1 MNNTSDMSE
10 LLSVGLVGV
19 IHLAGRTAP
28 MQRYITTIR
37 GWRKEAFVTLDLPVV
52 SSRYIPIK
60 KDMACVLRFF
70 SEGRACGFD
79 APVISVNASIENPYL
94 QLAWPRKF
102 ECVTVRRFE
111 RVPTKIVGKVIFDDQ
126 LEKNCEIVDISAG
139 GCRLL
144 ADFHSEPGDM
154 IRLSFALPDATWL
167 EDVKAYVRNVR
178 KMAEHISMGCEFAP
192 DEKAAQTSSGFY
204 VSSTLERLRQTD
216 NSKVRLLLIERDDA
230 VVEVIRNA
238 LQPKGY
244 DVISAQSI
252 IDAFFRLKM
261 LPPRALLLNYN
272 FKDIPP
278 LEICRLVRQTADFDR
293 LPIFIY
299 GGQDPQLD
307 KLGKAVGLT
316 RYISSENMLYEL
328 ARALSETANNAF
340 P

>member
-1 MNNTSDMSE
+1 MNNQPDISE
-10 LLSVGLVGV
+10 FLSVGLVAV
-19 IHLAGRTAP
+19 IHVAGRADP
-28 MQRYITTIR
+28 FHRYITSIR
-37 GWRKEAFVTLDLPVV
+37 GWRKDAFVTLDLPIV

-60 KDMACVLRFF
+60 KDMECVLRFF

-94 QLAWPRKF
+94 QLAWPKKF

-111 RVPTKIVGKVIFDDQ
+111 RVPTKIAGKVIFDDQ

-144 ADFHSEPGDM
+144 ADFYSEPGDT

-192 DEKAAQTSSGFY
+192 EEKAAQTSSGFY
-204 VSSTLERLRQTD
+204 VSSTLERLRQAD
-216 NSKVRLLLIERDDA
+216 NSKVRLLLIEKDDA
-230 VVEVIRNA
+230 VVDVIRAA

-244 DVISAQSI
+244 EVISAKSI
-252 IDAFFRLKM
+252 VDAFFRLKM

-272 FKDIPP
+272 LKDLPP
-278 LEICRLVRQTADFDR
+278 LEICRLVRQTNDFDK

-299 GGQDPQLD
+299 GGKDPQL
-307 KLGKAVGLT
+307 GKQGHSVGLT
-316 RYISSENMLYEL
+316 GYISSENMLYEL
-328 ARALSETANNAF
+328 AKALAETASNSST
-340 P
+340 